1 MSAASDRPNDR
12 RRTERGVAHDA
23 AVYVISVAAELAGVH
38 PQTLRIYERKGLVEP
53 ARTGGGSRR
62 YSDADVAVLRR
73 IQELTG
79 DGLNLAGVKRVLEM
93 EAEIDRLRDELERV
107 RREAELAIEE
117 AHRQYRRDLVP
128 VSQAVVLYEGGR
140 RRRGPRR

>member
-1 MSAASDRPNDR
+1 MIDITPIDIRKKKRDFPRSIRGYDQAEVDLFLDLVADRLEEVVGETMRLEERLGQVEAALREYTDREKSL
-12 RRTERGVAHDA
+12 TEAL
-23 AVYVISVAAELAGVH
+23 VAAQALREESRHQAG
-38 PQTLRIYERKGLVEP
+38 Q
-53 ARTGGGSRR
+53 
-62 YSDADVAVLRR
+62 
-73 IQELTG
+73 
-79 DGLNLAGVKRVLEM
+79 
-93 EAEIDRLRDELERV
+93 EAELI